1 MKFRGIM
8 HTIEGVMRLNNPP
21 HSNPKQLASGGDRME
36 AGTIGDTQEVVLGF
50 GLEAE
55 SDSFH
60 QKEFKHSLPPHQNPV
75 LFAEQMQ

>member
-8 HTIEGVMRLNNPP
+8 HTIACVMRLNNPP
-21 HSNPKQLASGGDRME
+21 HSNPKQLASSGDRME
-36 AGTIGDTQEVVLGF
+36 AGTIGDTQEVVWGF

-60 QKEFKHSLPPHQNPV
+60 QKEFKYSLPPHQNPV